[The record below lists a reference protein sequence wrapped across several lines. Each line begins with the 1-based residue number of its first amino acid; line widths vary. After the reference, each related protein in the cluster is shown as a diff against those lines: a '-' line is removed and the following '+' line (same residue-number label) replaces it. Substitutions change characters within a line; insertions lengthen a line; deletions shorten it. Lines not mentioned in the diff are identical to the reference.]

1 MEQAGP
7 TVGSHTRYVVL
18 PVSQARGERHA
29 LLHYGEHQRVGRDS
43 HTRPGNCG
51 GTPPTLY
58 RPYQEYG
65 YIPPVLQI
73 FRERYVG
80 CSPPILD
87 NEPNFPPREPSRCLL
102 VS

>member
-51 GTPPTLY
+51 GTPQSLY

-73 FRERYVG
+73 FRERYG
-80 CSPPILD
+80 GWFSPTLLHQRTFLLLSTLSPPS
-87 NEPNFPPREPSRCLL
+87 P
-102 VS
+102 